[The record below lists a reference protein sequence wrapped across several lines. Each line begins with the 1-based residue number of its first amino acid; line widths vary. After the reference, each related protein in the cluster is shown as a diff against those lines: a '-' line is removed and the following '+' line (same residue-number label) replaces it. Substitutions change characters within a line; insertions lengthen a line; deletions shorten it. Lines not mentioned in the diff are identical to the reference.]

1 MQAYQCGCVSVR
13 SAHADR
19 ALRQIPQHVKRLLS
33 AKYKSSGRSCLLQ
46 YHNCPSPR
54 ASGQLVP
61 KTTGCL
67 PLADRAPFCISVC
80 CQHGRCCCGSCF
92 FCVFVTQSPGCADVL
107 PSRLPLAGREK
118 LFNPTEIFLRQS
130 QLLKKKLEEILDRH
144 WKLSPRNVGDTAIK
158 EGVGEKRENQEPK
171 KRKDK
176 QAWADKEAR
185 IDRST
190 DGRINCDSPSKQWKY
205 NDMQRRNDTWY
216 IIKYFDM

>member
-46 YHNCPSPR
+46 YHNCPSSR

-130 QLLKKKLEEILDRH
+130 QLLKKNL
-144 WKLSPRNVGDTAIK
+144 
-158 EGVGEKRENQEPK
+158 KRFWTGIENCLRGTWETRPSRKGWGRRGRTKSPK
-171 KRKDK
+171 KERTSRHG
-176 QAWADKEAR
+176 Q
-185 IDRST
+185 
-190 DGRINCDSPSKQWKY
+190 
-205 NDMQRRNDTWY
+205 
-216 IIKYFDM
+216 IKRHG